1 MRGARSDEDEFSRF
15 VHAQH
20 ARLFRTVYLL
30 TGDYHRAEDV
40 VQATFMRLY
49 LRWGRVS
56 GMRDPG
62 AYARKVAVNQVWSW
76 RRRRSSGEVP
86 AFRLVDVARSGP
98 GRRVSD
104 HDAVWSAVLTL
115 PVRQRAVIVLRFY
128 EDLTEAQTAEIL
140 GMAVGT
146 VKSHCHAGCQRL
158 AGLLG
163 EPTESQM
170 RGPQ

>member
-1 MRGARSDEDEFSRF
+1 MRRTDEDDFSDF
-15 VHAQH
+15 VRAQH
-20 ARLFRTVYLL
+20 VRLFRTVYLL

-49 LRWGRVS
+49 QRWGRVS
-56 GMRDPG
+56 AMRDPG
-62 AYARKVAVNQVWSW
+62 AYARKVAVNQGWSW

-86 AFRLVDVARSGP
+86 VVRFVDSALPGP
-98 GRRVSD
+98 ADDVSD

-163 EPTESQM
+163 EPAESEM

>member
-1 MRGARSDEDEFSRF
+1 MRDRDEVEFSRF

-40 VQATFMRLY
+40 LQVTLMRLY
-49 LRWGRVS
+49 QRWDRVS
-56 GMRDPG
+56 AMRDPG
-62 AYARKVAVNQVWSW
+62 AYARKVAINQVWSW
-76 RRRRSSGEVP
+76 RRRRSSSEVP
-86 AFRLVDVARSGP
+86 AFTFREVAVPGP
-98 GRRVSD
+98 ADEVSD

-146 VKSHCHAGCQRL
+146 VKSHCHTGCQRL

-170 RGPQ
+170 WGPQ